1 MPTWSLCALSST
13 YSVARAG
20 SEPGRIAMTFREAYF
35 ESVNRLV
42 QFALTG
48 APVAPGASWP
58 SGRPKIFSASDALM
72 AAAGEPLG

>member
-1 MPTWSLCALSST
+1 
-13 YSVARAG
+13 
-20 SEPGRIAMTFREAYF
+20 MTFREAYF